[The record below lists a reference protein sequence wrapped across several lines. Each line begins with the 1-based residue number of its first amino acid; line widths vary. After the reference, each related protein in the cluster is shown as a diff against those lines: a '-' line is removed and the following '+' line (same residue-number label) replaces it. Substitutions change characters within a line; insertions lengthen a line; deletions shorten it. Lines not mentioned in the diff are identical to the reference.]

1 MIQYKITANNA
12 EVIVTVNSNNPNLSA
27 EVQYEGDPELLEIVK
42 MWLPD
47 AFGAF
52 GHLIGESTSPI
63 DLDAAIKKGPPAFS
77 QYNLLRF
84 MPDYKWELLVGAD
97 LVKSYDPGI
106 PEGAFT

>member
-12 EVIVTVNSNNPNLSA
+12 EVIITLNAEDTNDYE
-27 EVQYEGDPELLEIVK
+27 EVQCEGDPDLLEIVK
-42 MWLPD
+42 MWLPS
-47 AFGAF
+47 AIGAF
-52 GHLIGESTSPI
+52 GHFIGETTTPI
-63 DLDAAIKKGPPAFS
+63 DLDAALKKGPRPH
-77 QYNLLRF
+77 LLKF